1 MAYASYERQFLSLY
15 AAGFING
22 AGTTAMTWGCGLTR
36 VATGVYAAT
45 LSADAGLVD
54 DESFTWVTPKT
65 AVGVSGAP
73 KALITVEDT
82 SNLVKTIF
90 VDSMTRVNLSVYLTR
105 PADNEFTLEVAL
117 YRTVTRQSG

>member
-15 AAGFING
+15 AAGSING
-22 AGTTAMTWGCGLTR
+22 AGTTAVTFGCGLTR
-36 VATGVYAAT
+36 VATGVYALT
-45 LSADAGLVD
+45 LAADSGLLN

-65 AVGVSGAP
+65 PLPSGAP

-90 VDSMTRVNLSVYLTR
+90 VDSMTRVNLSVYLSR
-105 PADNEFTLEVAL
+105 PSDTEIDLEIAL
-117 YRTVTRQSG
+117 YRTVTRSSG

>member
-1 MAYASYERQFLSLY
+1 MTYASYERQHLAMY

-22 AGTTAMTWGCGLTR
+22 AGTTIQAFGCGLTR

-45 LSADAGLVD
+45 FTADNGLVN
-54 DESFTWVTPKT
+54 DESYTFVTAKT
-65 AVGVSGAP
+65 PLPSGAP

-90 VDSMTRVNLSVYLTR
+90 VESFTRITESTFLSR
-105 PADNEFTLEVAL
+105 PANNEFDLEVAI
-117 YRTVTRQSG
+117 YRTVTK